1 MSIKDELNE
10 DYKDN
15 KDAVNK
21 NIKETKSTINEGVEE
36 KKSSISENLEEK
48 KEAIS
53 ESIQEKKD
61 SISESIAETKQNV
74 SETVSSGVK
83 KTKSFLRKVLMF
95 GLIAA
100 IIGGGLYM
108 LYCSYT
114 FSEGTRTGTLT
125 KISKK
130 GMILKTYEGQ
140 LNVGGVSTGDDGLV
154 GNIWEFSVKDDRIYK
169 QLQELEGKHVT
180 LHYDQVIKAMPWQG
194 DTEYF
199 IEMVEEVKKDD

>member
-10 DYKDN
+10 DYKDK

-21 NIKETKSTINEGVEE
+21 NVE
-36 KKSSISENLEEK
+36 KKTN
-48 KEAIS
+48 AIS
-53 ESIQEKKD
+53 ESIEETKDSISESITEKKEA
-61 SISESIAETKQNV
+61 ISESIAETKQNV
-74 SETVSSGVK
+74 SESVSSGVK
-83 KTKSFLRKVLMF
+83 KTKSFFRKVLMF

-100 IIGGGLYM
+100 IVGGGLYM

-199 IEMVEEVKKDD
+199 IEMVEEVNK